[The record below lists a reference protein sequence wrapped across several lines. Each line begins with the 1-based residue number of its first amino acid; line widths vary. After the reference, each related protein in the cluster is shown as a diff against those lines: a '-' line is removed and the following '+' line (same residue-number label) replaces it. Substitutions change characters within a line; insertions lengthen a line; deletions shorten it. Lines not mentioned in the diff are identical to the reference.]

1 MKHGQPAGAPL
12 SRRSV
17 LKGAAATGVA
27 LGATNIAT
35 MQAALADTAVVRG
48 YGVTT
53 SQLRDWSYMTRSIG
67 VEMDFIGTDNVPGIF
82 LRDVMVNELGEEVDL
97 FVFEGGTQ
105 DILGPRGFY
114 AELDQDHPEL
124 TLWAR
129 ADEDWRRS
137 DLVLGPDGNTYGV
150 PVIGNAD
157 SFGFFPEA
165 LGVEDPTDELS
176 YQLLFDDEQT
186 RGRASLDQTWT
197 YSMTMAALFMQHH
210 GMAEID
216 DVVDMPGPVARQVAD
231 YLIERK
237 RAGQFRTLHAAFE
250 EQIQLLVNRE
260 VDILNCWEPA
270 VREAN
275 LVLGPGTVYY
285 SYTVEGYFKWGHAA
299 YIASQAME
307 RDNVDNIYKVLNY
320 YLGGEYR
327 ALQARDRGYGGPNMD
342 LGVEY
347 AIENDW
353 PEEDVQGLIENQEKI
368 DRKFAKP
375 FWSTVTPENAADM
388 EEEWQRFLNA

>member
-1 MKHGQPAGAPL
+1 MKNTNSFGATI
-12 SRRSV
+12 SRRNV

-27 LGATNIAT
+27 LGTMNIAKV
-35 MQAALADTAVVRG
+35 QSALAADPVVRG

-53 SQLRDWSYMTRSIG
+53 SQLRDWSRMEDSIG
-67 VEMDFIGTDNVPGIF
+67 IEMDFTGTDNVPGIF
-82 LRDVMVNELGEEVDL
+82 LRDVMVNELGDEVDI
-97 FVFEGGTQ
+97 FVFEAGTQ

-114 AELDQDHPEL
+114 AELDRSHPEL
-124 TLWAR
+124 TLWDR
-129 ADEDWRRS
+129 TEEEWRRS
-137 DLVLGPDGNTYGV
+137 DLVIGPDDKTYGV

-157 SFGFFPEA
+157 SFGFVPEA
-165 LGVEDPTDELS
+165 LGVENPEEELS
-176 YQLLFDDEQT
+176 YSVLLDDERT

-197 YSMTMAALFMQHH
+197 YSMTMVAQYLKHN
-210 GMAEID
+210 GLAEIEN
-216 DVVDMPGPVARQVAD
+216 VVDMTGEEARQVVD

-237 RAGQFRTLHAAFE
+237 QAGQFRTLHSAFE

-260 VDILNCWEPA
+260 VDVLNCWEPA

-275 LVLGPGTVYY
+275 RELGENTVYY
-285 SYTVEGYFKWGHAA
+285 AYTVEGYFKWGHAA
-299 YIASQAME
+299 YVASQAMD

-342 LGVEY
+342 LGIQY
-347 AIENDW
+347 AKENDW
-353 PEEDVQGLIENQEKI
+353 SEEDIRGLEENQKKI
-368 DRKFAKP
+368 ERKFAKP
-375 FWSTVTPENAADM
+375 YWSTVTPENASEM

>member
-1 MKHGQPAGAPL
+1 MKNDLSNAAPF

-27 LGATNIAT
+27 LGTASFAG
-35 MQAALADTAVVRG
+35 MQAALAAEHVVRG

-53 SQLRDWSYMTRSIG
+53 SQLRDWSYMTESIG
-67 VEMDFIGTDNVPGIF
+67 IEMDFTGTDNVPGIF
-82 LRDVMVNELGEEVDL
+82 LRDVMVNRLGEEVDI

-114 AELDQDHPEL
+114 AELDQSHPEL
-124 TLWAR
+124 TLWER
-129 ADEDWRRS
+129 AEEDWRRS
-137 DLVLGPDGNTYGV
+137 DLVLGPDGKTYGV

-165 LGVEDPTDELS
+165 LGVDPMEELS
-176 YQLLFDDEQT
+176 YKVLLDDERT
-186 RGRASLDQTWT
+186 RGRASFDQTWT
-197 YSMTMAALFMQHH
+197 YSMTMAALYLQQNGF
-210 GMAEID
+210 AEIEN
-216 DVVDMPGPVARQVAD
+216 VVDMTGEEARQVTD
-231 YLIERK
+231 FLIGRK
-237 RAGQFRTLHAAFE
+237 QAGQFRTLHSAFE

-260 VDILNCWEPA
+260 VDVINCWEPA

-275 LVLGPGTVYY
+275 RELGENTVFYAF
-285 SYTVEGYFKWGHAA
+285 TEEGYFKWGHAA
-299 YIASQAME
+299 YIASQALE
-307 RDNVDNIYKVLNY
+307 RDNLDNIYKVLNY

-342 LGVEY
+342 LGVQY
-347 AIENDW
+347 AIDNDW
-353 PEEDVQGLIENQEKI
+353 PEEDIRGLEQNQEKI

-375 FWSTVTPENAADM
+375 FWSTVTPEHASEM